1 MDQGIGRL
9 FSRIL
14 EETIQVQSSGP
25 SILLYSIGLLLLGGI
40 MVMATLAGIGIAP
53 IMVPIGLV
61 FFGLT
66 V

>member
-14 EETIQVQSSGP
+14 EETIEVSSGP
-25 SILLYSIGLLLLGGI
+25 SILLYSTGLFLLGGI
-40 MVMATLAGIGIAP
+40 MVMATLAGIGIAS